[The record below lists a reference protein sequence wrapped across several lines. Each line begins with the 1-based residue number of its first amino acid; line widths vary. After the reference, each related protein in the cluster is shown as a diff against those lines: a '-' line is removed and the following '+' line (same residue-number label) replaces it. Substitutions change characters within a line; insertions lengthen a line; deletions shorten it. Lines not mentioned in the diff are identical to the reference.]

1 MKLLRRLF
9 ILFFKGKKAEDFLL
23 KQGEEL
29 DKLLDKQQ
37 EATKQLIEDK
47 EAVNKAVLY
56 TINAMAVQFE
66 EGSAEVK
73 LLKGER

>member
-9 ILFFKGKKAEDFLL
+9 ILFLGKGKANDFLL

-29 DKLLDKQQ
+29 EKLLDKQK
-37 EATKQLIEDK
+37 EAKEQLITDK
-47 EAVNKAVLY
+47 EAINKATL
-56 TINAMAVQFE
+56 TLINTLGEQFA

-73 LLKGER
+73 LLKGGR

>member
-29 DKLLDKQQ
+29 DKLLTKQK
-37 EATKQLIEDK
+37 EATTQLITDK
-47 EAVNKAVLY
+47 EAINKATLNLI
-56 TINAMAVQFE
+56 TTLGEQFA